1 MKLIKYL
8 FVLAVVSLMAFTS
21 AHKYYVS
28 ITQVEY
34 VKNKQSVQ
42 IITRIFVD
50 DLERLIRM
58 RYDETVTLAA
68 IDESEKVNGYIGK
81 YIGEKMIITING
93 KQSNMKF
100 LGKEYENDIVYCYF
114 EIEQVASIQSFE
126 IQNQVLFDVFPE
138 QKNIVR
144 TEINDESKSFI
155 LIKQNDKGLLN
166 FK

>member
-68 IDESEKVNGYIGK
+68 IDESEKVNGYIEK